1 MRISDLKLG
10 IRLGAAFG
18 LMLLI
23 TVLIATLSVTRI
35 VALKNSSETIAT
47 VELKRQAL
55 IQEWFTDI
63 QMNWIRTEAIFKA
76 SNPQYIAKLENDIKA
91 VVDTQTKRM
100 EQVQLMI
107 RAGEEKQL
115 FDQAIAARDDYR
127 KTRADLGKQRAAGQD
142 VAELT
147 DKTLA
152 PVFQRY
158 ATAVNQLKEYAGR
171 ALTEEQKGSLEQAS
185 RSVQLVIGGAI
196 ASLLMGLFLSNWV
209 TKSITKPIQQA
220 VSAASSIAEGN
231 LATPIPEGTKDETG
245 QLLHELKEMQGK
257 LASTVR
263 EVRSS
268 ADAVATASAE
278 IATGNDDLSA
288 RTEQQASAL
297 EQTAASMEEL
307 GSTVKQNADNARTA
321 NQLAQKASTIAT
333 QGGEVVA
340 EVVGTMKGIN
350 DSSRKIADIISVIDG
365 IAFQTNILALN
376 AAVEAARAGEQGRGF
391 AVVASEVRSLAGR
404 SAEAAKEIKNLISN
418 SVERVEQGS
427 ALVDHAGITM
437 QEVVNAIRQVT
448 DLMGQIT
455 IASNEQAQGVAQ
467 VNEAISLLDQ
477 TTQQNAALVE
487 QSASAA
493 EGLKNQAEQLVQAVK
508 VFR

>member
-257 LASTVR
+257 LAS
-263 EVRSS
+263 
-268 ADAVATASAE
+268 
-278 IATGNDDLSA
+278 
-288 RTEQQASAL
+288 
-297 EQTAASMEEL
+297 
-307 GSTVKQNADNARTA
+307 
-321 NQLAQKASTIAT
+321 
-333 QGGEVVA
+333 
-340 EVVGTMKGIN
+340 
-350 DSSRKIADIISVIDG
+350 KIG
-365 IAFQTNILALN
+365 
-376 AAVEAARAGEQGRGF
+376 RAH
-391 AVVASEVRSLAGR
+391 V
-404 SAEAAKEIKNLISN
+404 
-418 SVERVEQGS
+418 
-427 ALVDHAGITM
+427 
-437 QEVVNAIRQVT
+437 
-448 DLMGQIT
+448 
-455 IASNEQAQGVAQ
+455 
-467 VNEAISLLDQ
+467 
-477 TTQQNAALVE
+477 
-487 QSASAA
+487 
-493 EGLKNQAEQLVQAVK
+493 
-508 VFR
+508 